1 MHILYKIKISSE
13 GESKMF
19 AQSKIVP
26 ISGGFHVW
34 TRKVGDSPIKMLLLH
49 GGPGM
54 THEYLESFQ
63 DYLPQEGIE
72 IYFYDQLGSYNSD
85 QPNDPTLWNMDRF
98 REEVEEV
105 RGYLN
110 LEDCYL
116 LGSSWGGFLG
126 IEYALKYQSKLKGL
140 ILSNTTASIAAY
152 TKYINKLRDQLPTE
166 VLNQLKQ
173 YEDAED
179 YKNPEYERLL
189 DEHLNNKHI
198 CRLNPWPE
206 PALRGFGNLN
216 EQVYNTLHGP
226 NEFLVSGNYK
236 DWNAWNKLRDI
247 SIPTLVLGARYDSMS
262 IEDQEE
268 MGRRI
273 PNSRV
278 SICEFGSHLS
288 MWDDPE
294 NYFTYIK
301 NFVND
306 VESDQF

>member
-1 MHILYKIKISSE
+1 MD
-13 GESKMF
+13 

-34 TRKVGDSPIKMLLLH
+34 TRRVGKSPIKMLLLH

-85 QPNDPTLWNMDRF
+85 QPDDPSLWNMDRF

-105 RGYLN
+105 RNYLDLDN
-110 LEDCYL
+110 CYL

-126 IEYALKYQSKLKGL
+126 IEYAIKYQANLKGL

-152 TKYINKLRDQLPTE
+152 TKYINELRDRLPQD
-166 VLNQLKQ
+166 VLDKLKQ
-173 YEDAED
+173 YEDKGDFA
-179 YKNPEYERLL
+179 NPEYERLL

-198 CRLNPWPE
+198 CRLNPWPD

-216 EQVYNTLHGP
+216 QQVYETLHGP

-236 DWNAWNKLRDI
+236 DWNAWDQLHEIKV
-247 SIPTLVLGARYDSMS
+247 PTLVLGAKHDSMS
-262 IEDQEE
+262 LEDQEE

-273 PNSRV
+273 PNARV
-278 SICEFGSHLS
+278 NICENGSHLS

-294 NYFTYIK
+294 NYFNFIK
-301 NFVND
+301 KFVSD
-306 VESDQF
+306 VENGKF